1 VYAVVDG
8 DYWLRFV
15 ESSGADLDAWLSA
28 NGATVDTPLF
38 AGDELCIPAGASAPA
53 APPATTAPPVTTA
66 PPATTAPPPTAAP
79 TDPPTTPA
87 PPPPTDP
94 PTTQPPTTEPPPPAT
109 TVPAPVDPDDVEAI
123 IRQIWPDEL
132 EDRALVIAQRESGLR
147 PDAYNGW
154 CCYGL
159 FQIYFDANRSFLSS
173 LGVTAAEQ
181 LFDARTNVRVAY
193 VMYQRSGWGPWAS
206 TDPG

>member
-1 VYAVVDG
+1 
-8 DYWLRFV
+8 
-15 ESSGADLDAWLSA
+15 
-28 NGATVDTPLF
+28 
-38 AGDELCIPAGASAPA
+38 
-53 APPATTAPPVTTA
+53 
-66 PPATTAPPPTAAP
+66 
-79 TDPPTTPA
+79 
-87 PPPPTDP
+87 
-94 PTTQPPTTEPPPPAT
+94 
-109 TVPAPVDPDDVEAI
+109 VPAPVDPDDVEAI

-181 LFDARTNVRVAY
+181 LFDARTNARVAY
-193 VMYQRSGWGPWAS
+193 AMYQRSGWGPWAS

>member
-1 VYAVVDG
+1 M
-8 DYWLRFV
+8 
-15 ESSGADLDAWLSA
+15 
-28 NGATVDTPLF
+28 
-38 AGDELCIPAGASAPA
+38 
-53 APPATTAPPVTTA
+53 
-66 PPATTAPPPTAAP
+66 
-79 TDPPTTPA
+79 
-87 PPPPTDP
+87 
-94 PTTQPPTTEPPPPAT
+94 
-109 TVPAPVDPDDVEAI
+109 PAPVAPGDVEAI

-132 EDRALVIAQRESGLR
+132 EDRALVIAERESGLQ

-159 FQIYFDANRSFLSS
+159 FQIYFDANRSFLSG

-193 VMYQRSGWGPWAS
+193 AMYQRSGWGPWAS